1 VMKRIAAPMVGGA
14 VTSLLLELL
23 VYPVIYYLWRGRHLD
38 PALTVTAEGDIHEGE
53 VTELAN
59 DQPVVHSS

>member
-1 VMKRIAAPMVGGA
+1 MVGGA

-53 VTELAN
+53 VKDLTN
-59 DQPVVHSS
+59 GQPLGHHS